1 MKRLTAFLK
10 KIRAVQILTVFLA
23 GILVLVSTA
32 CSRPDV
38 TAGKTDA
45 IVETGDPRIGK
56 TADQIREEVPS
67 GAVTSEFKGGMN
79 DYSDVD
85 PRNKKV
91 TTEEAKAQ
99 LLKEQA
105 QHRIDTKSSNNV
117 GENVRRVA
125 DDAPDKLTQVGEK
138 VKNDASTAQSK
149 AEDFG
154 DKTKQ
159 GFANLKENTREGL
172 KGAKDIVKEATQ
184 GAKER
189 VSEGTESLRYG
200 TSGGQENIN
209 DAARDARQ
217 NAEDASE
224 NICQKVNRDIDTTQ
238 PATERATDAID

>member
-38 TAGKTDA
+38 TAGKTDV
-45 IVETGDPRIGK
+45 ITGDPRVGK

-85 PRNKKV
+85 PRNEKL
-91 TTEEAKAQ
+91 TTQEAKAQ

-138 VKNDASTAQSK
+138 VKDDASTAQSK
-149 AEDFG
+149 AENFG

-159 GFANLKENTREGL
+159 GLANLKENTREGL

-189 VSEGTESLRYG
+189 VSEGTESLRYN

-209 DAARDARQ
+209 DAARDAR
-217 NAEDASE
+217 
-224 NICQKVNRDIDTTQ
+224 
-238 PATERATDAID
+238 

>member
-1 MKRLTAFLK
+1 MKRVTAFLK
-10 KIRAVQILTVFLA
+10 RIRAVQILTVFLA

-38 TAGKTDA
+38 TAEKTDVTA
-45 IVETGDPRIGK
+45 GTTDVITAK
-56 TADQIREEVPS
+56 TSDQIREEVPS
-67 GAVTSEFKGGMN
+67 GAVTSEYKGGMN

-91 TTEEAKAQ
+91 TAAEAKAQ

-117 GENVRRVA
+117 GENVRRVG
-125 DDAPDKLTQVGEK
+125 DDAPDKLNQVGEK
-138 VKNDASTAQSK
+138 VKEDASTAQSK
-149 AEDFG
+149 AENFG

-172 KGAKDIVKEATQ
+172 KGAKNIVKEATE

-189 VSEGTESLRYG
+189 VSEGTESLRYN

-209 DAARDARQ
+209 DAARDAG
-217 NAEDASE
+217 
-224 NICQKVNRDIDTTQ
+224 
-238 PATERATDAID
+238 

>member
-38 TAGKTDA
+38 TAGQTDV
-45 IVETGDPRIGK
+45 IVGKGGDPRVGK
-56 TADQIREEVPS
+56 TADQVREEVPS

-85 PRNKKV
+85 PRNEKL
-91 TTEEAKAQ
+91 TTQEAKAQ

-125 DDAPDKLTQVGEK
+125 DDAPDKLTKVGEK
-138 VKNDASTAQSK
+138 VKDDARTAQSK
-149 AEDFG
+149 AENFG

-159 GFANLKENTREGL
+159 GFSNLKENTREGL

-184 GAKER
+184 GARER
-189 VSEGTESLRYG
+189 VSEGTESLRYN

-209 DAARDARQ
+209 DAARDAR
-217 NAEDASE
+217 
-224 NICQKVNRDIDTTQ
+224 
-238 PATERATDAID
+238 

>member
-38 TAGKTDA
+38 TAGKTDVVA
-45 IVETGDPRIGK
+45 GQSDSRIGK

-85 PRNKKV
+85 PRNEKL
-91 TTEEAKAQ
+91 TTQEAKAQ
-99 LLKEQA
+99 LLKEEA

-125 DDAPDKLTQVGEK
+125 DDAPDKLTNVGEK
-138 VKNDASTAQSK
+138 VKQDASTAQRK
-149 AEDFG
+149 ADNFG

-159 GFANLKENTREGL
+159 GFSNLKENTREGL
-172 KGAKDIVKEATQ
+172 QGAKDIVKEATQ

-209 DAARDARQ
+209 DAARDAR
-217 NAEDASE
+217 
-224 NICQKVNRDIDTTQ
+224 
-238 PATERATDAID
+238 

>member
-1 MKRLTAFLK
+1 MKRLTAFVK

-38 TAGKTDA
+38 TAGKTDVMA
-45 IVETGDPRIGK
+45 GKADARIGK

-79 DYSDVD
+79 DYSEVD
-85 PRNKKV
+85 PRNKKL
-91 TTEEAKAQ
+91 TAEEAKAQ

-117 GENVRRVA
+117 GENVRRVGN
-125 DDAPDKLTQVGEK
+125 DAPDKLDQIGEK
-138 VKNDASTAQSK
+138 VKEDARTAQSK
-149 AEDFG
+149 ADNFG

-172 KGAKDIVKEATQ
+172 KGAKDIVKEATA

-189 VSEGTESLRYG
+189 AGEGTESLRYG

-209 DAARDARQ
+209 DAARDAR
-217 NAEDASE
+217 
-224 NICQKVNRDIDTTQ
+224 
-238 PATERATDAID
+238 

>member
-1 MKRLTAFLK
+1 MNRLTAFVK

-32 CSRPDV
+32 CSRSDMI
-38 TAGKTDA
+38 A
-45 IVETGDPRIGK
+45 GK
-56 TADQIREEVPS
+56 TADQVREEVPS
-67 GAVTSEFKGGMN
+67 GAVTSQYKGGMN

-85 PRNKKV
+85 PRNKKM
-91 TTEEAKAQ
+91 TTTEAKAQ

-125 DDAPDKLTQVGEK
+125 DDAPDKLDQVGQK
-138 VKNDASTAQSK
+138 VKDDARTAQRK
-149 AEDFG
+149 ADDFG

-189 VSEGTESLRYG
+189 AAEGTESLRYG

-209 DAARDARQ
+209 DAARDAR
-217 NAEDASE
+217 
-224 NICQKVNRDIDTTQ
+224 
-238 PATERATDAID
+238 

>member
-1 MKRLTAFLK
+1 MKRLTAFVK

-38 TAGKTDA
+38 TAGKTDVT
-45 IVETGDPRIGK
+45 VEKTDVMAAK

-67 GAVTSEFKGGMN
+67 GAVTSEYKGGMN

-85 PRNKKV
+85 PRNQKV
-91 TTEEAKAQ
+91 TAAEAKAQ

-117 GENVRRVA
+117 GENVRRVG
-125 DDAPDKLTQVGEK
+125 DDAPDKLNQVGEK
-138 VKNDASTAQSK
+138 VKDDARTAQSK

-172 KGAKDIVKEATQ
+172 KGAKNIVKEATE

-189 VSEGTESLRYG
+189 VSEGTESLRYN

-209 DAARDARQ
+209 DAARDAR
-217 NAEDASE
+217 
-224 NICQKVNRDIDTTQ
+224 
-238 PATERATDAID
+238 

>member
-38 TAGKTDA
+38 TAGKTDV
-45 IVETGDPRIGK
+45 ITGDPRVGK

-138 VKNDASTAQSK
+138 VKDDARTAQSK
-149 AEDFG
+149 ADDFG
-154 DKTKQ
+154 DKTKK
-159 GFANLKENTREGL
+159 GLANLKENTREGL

-189 VSEGTESLRYG
+189 VSEGTESLRYN

-209 DAARDARQ
+209 DAARDAR
-217 NAEDASE
+217 
-224 NICQKVNRDIDTTQ
+224 
-238 PATERATDAID
+238 

>member
-38 TAGKTDA
+38 TAEKTDVTA
-45 IVETGDPRIGK
+45 AKTDVMAAK

-67 GAVTSEFKGGMN
+67 GAVTSEYKGGMN

-85 PRNKKV
+85 PRNQKV
-91 TTEEAKAQ
+91 TAAEAKAQ

-117 GENVRRVA
+117 GENVRRVG
-125 DDAPDKLTQVGEK
+125 DDAPDKLNQVGEK
-138 VKNDASTAQSK
+138 VKDDARTAQSK

-172 KGAKDIVKEATQ
+172 KGAKNIVKEATE

-189 VSEGTESLRYG
+189 VTEGTESLRYN

-209 DAARDARQ
+209 DAARDAR
-217 NAEDASE
+217 
-224 NICQKVNRDIDTTQ
+224 
-238 PATERATDAID
+238 

>member
-32 CSRPDV
+32 CSGSDV
-38 TAGKTDA
+38 IAGKTD
-45 IVETGDPRIGK
+45 VMPGKGK

-67 GAVTSEFKGGMN
+67 GAVTSEYKGGMN

-91 TTEEAKAQ
+91 TTTEAKAQ
-99 LLKEQA
+99 LLKDQA
-105 QHRIDTKSSNNV
+105 QKRIDTKSSNNV
-117 GENVRRVA
+117 GENVRRVG
-125 DDAPDKLTQVGEK
+125 DDAPDKLDKIGQK
-138 VKNDASTAQSK
+138 VKDDARTAQRK
-149 AEDFG
+149 ADDFG

-209 DAARDARQ
+209 DAARDAR
-217 NAEDASE
+217 
-224 NICQKVNRDIDTTQ
+224 
-238 PATERATDAID
+238 

>member
-32 CSRPDV
+32 CTRSDV
-38 TAGKTDA
+38 IAGKTD
-45 IVETGDPRIGK
+45 VMTGKGK

-67 GAVTSEFKGGMN
+67 GAVTSEYKGGMN
-79 DYSDVD
+79 EYPDVD
-85 PRNKKV
+85 PRNKKM
-91 TTEEAKAQ
+91 TTTEAKAQ

-117 GENVRRVA
+117 GENVRRVG
-125 DDAPDKLTQVGEK
+125 DDASDKLNQVGEK
-138 VKNDASTAQSK
+138 VKDDARTAQQK
-149 AEDFG
+149 ADDFG

-189 VSEGTESLRYG
+189 AAEGTESLRYN

-209 DAARDARQ
+209 DAARDAR
-217 NAEDASE
+217 
-224 NICQKVNRDIDTTQ
+224 
-238 PATERATDAID
+238 

>member
-38 TAGKTDA
+38 TAGKTDVITA
-45 IVETGDPRIGK
+45 K
-56 TADQIREEVPS
+56 TSDQIREEVPS
-67 GAVTSEFKGGMN
+67 GAVTSEYKGGMN

-85 PRNKKV
+85 PRNQKV
-91 TTEEAKAQ
+91 TAAEAKAQ

-117 GENVRRVA
+117 GENVRRVG
-125 DDAPDKLTQVGEK
+125 DDAPDKLNQVGEK
-138 VKNDASTAQSK
+138 VKDDARTAQSK

-172 KGAKDIVKEATQ
+172 KGAKNIVKEATE

-189 VSEGTESLRYG
+189 VSEGTESLRYN

-209 DAARDARQ
+209 DAARDAR
-217 NAEDASE
+217 
-224 NICQKVNRDIDTTQ
+224 
-238 PATERATDAID
+238 

>member
-38 TAGKTDA
+38 TAGKTDV
-45 IVETGDPRIGK
+45 ITGDPRVGK

-149 AEDFG
+149 AENFG

-189 VSEGTESLRYG
+189 VSEGTESLRYN

-209 DAARDARQ
+209 DAARDAR
-217 NAEDASE
+217 
-224 NICQKVNRDIDTTQ
+224 
-238 PATERATDAID
+238 

>member
-1 MKRLTAFLK
+1 MNRLTAFLK

-38 TAGKTDA
+38 TAGKTDL
-45 IVETGDPRIGK
+45 IVGKTDVKAGK

-67 GAVTSEFKGGMN
+67 GAVTSEYKGGMN

-85 PRNKKV
+85 PRNEKM
-91 TTEEAKAQ
+91 TTTEAKAQ

-105 QHRIDTKSSNNV
+105 QHRIDTKSSSNV

-125 DDAPDKLTQVGEK
+125 DDAPDKLDQIGEK
-138 VKNDASTAQSK
+138 VNDNARTAQRK
-149 AEDFG
+149 ADDFG

-172 KGAKDIVKEATQ
+172 KGAKEIVKEATQ

-189 VSEGTESLRYG
+189 AAEGTESLRYN

-209 DAARDARQ
+209 DAAR
-217 NAEDASE
+217 NV
-224 NICQKVNRDIDTTQ
+224 K
-238 PATERATDAID
+238 

>member
-1 MKRLTAFLK
+1 MNRLTAFVK

-23 GILVLVSTA
+23 GILVLASTA
-32 CSRPDV
+32 CSRPDMMAGKTDV
-38 TAGKTDA
+38 TAGKTDVIA
-45 IVETGDPRIGK
+45 GR
-56 TADQIREEVPS
+56 TADKIREEVPS
-67 GAVTSEFKGGMN
+67 GAVTSEYKGGMN
-79 DYSDVD
+79 NYSDDD
-85 PRNKKV
+85 PRNQKI
-91 TTEEAKAQ
+91 TSAEAKAQ

-125 DDAPDKLTQVGEK
+125 DDAPDKLDQIGEK
-138 VKNDASTAQSK
+138 VKEDARTAQRK
-149 AEDFG
+149 ADDFG

-172 KGAKDIVKEATQ
+172 QGAKEIVKEATQ

-209 DAARDARQ
+209 DAARDAR
-217 NAEDASE
+217 
-224 NICQKVNRDIDTTQ
+224 
-238 PATERATDAID
+238 